1 MDNESRGQENEGG
14 AVRRGREVNVYTLS
28 ERIGT
33 GGMSTVWRARA
44 RDAEEDVAIKVVP
57 IDELDPEFE
66 RRLRREPE
74 IHRRLEH
81 ENIVGLIDWF
91 REGEEFFLVM
101 EYVPGESLSARLKRT
116 GALGFVEA
124 RDLMR
129 GVLRAVA
136 HLHEHDVI
144 HRDIKPGNILLRPDG
159 SAVLTDF
166 GIAKF
171 GWQQGETKTQ
181 AGLGTPEYMSPEQV
195 RGSAIDYR
203 TDIWSLGITLYEV
216 LTGRKPFS
224 RQGVGE
230 TPAEYAGVISR
241 IMAGELPDPRTY
253 NAKVPDGAIRVIN
266 HALALRQ
273 EDRYGSAAEM
283 LGALEVVDPRIITPM
298 PDEDATLVLT
308 AADRAAIVPVPP
320 VARQTE
326 IVPTSHPTPAP
337 LPKKSSR
344 AGVWVALFLLLA
356 AAGGYAAWQ
365 MTDGFGRN
373 NPPSGTL
380 TGAEALGIA
389 RGLAAEFERNS
400 FEGDIGGLAA
410 LYAERGVDFYRLK
423 NIGQREIADD
433 YRNFFERIL
442 STSRLDVQVQSATPI
457 NDTSL
462 VSRWAVKYER
472 EKNDGM
478 ILRGL
483 SIVDVTIAWV
493 GNRWAI
499 VSEKQVEIVRYDEK
513 PIPPPDL
520 SDLDSAMLPAE
531 DLDEELADAIEDVP
545 VAQPASSSEMKS
557 AVSSIVGMINNGES
571 SAAWSKYAS
580 SELRQSSG
588 GFPSQLSIAKLT
600 LKGISTEGETAIATL
615 SQEGESSTEE
625 FRLRLTF
632 AKNPDLKIT
641 SVTPIR

>member
-1 MDNESRGQENEGG
+1 M
-14 AVRRGREVNVYTLS
+14 RRGREVNLYTLI

-81 ENIVGLIDWF
+81 ENIVRLIDWF

-101 EYVPGESLSARLKRT
+101 EYVSGESLSARLKRE
-116 GALGFVEA
+116 GALGFIEA
-124 RDLMR
+124 RDMMR
-129 GVLRAVA
+129 GILRAVA

-144 HRDIKPGNILLRPDG
+144 HRDIKPGNILLREDG

-253 NAKVPDGAIRVIN
+253 NAQVPDGAIRVIN
-266 HALALRQ
+266 HALALQQ
-273 EDRYGSAAEM
+273 EERYGSAAEM

-298 PDEDATLVLT
+298 PDEDATLILT
-308 AADRAAIVPVPP
+308 PADRASVVPVPP
-320 VARQTE
+320 VTTQREVAPVSRT
-326 IVPTSHPTPAP
+326 VPSSPE
-337 LPKKSSR
+337 KRSSR
-344 AGVWVALFLLLA
+344 AGLWIALFLLLA

-365 MTDGFGRN
+365 ITDGFGN
-373 NPPSGTL
+373 NAPSGTL
-380 TGAEALGIA
+380 TDAEALGIA
-389 RGLAAEFERNS
+389 QGLAAEFERHS
-400 FEGDIGGLAA
+400 FEGDVANLTA

-423 NIGQREIADD
+423 GVGQREIGDD
-433 YRNFFERIL
+433 YRNFFERIV
-442 STSRLDVQVQSATPI
+442 STSRLEVEVQSATPI

-462 VSRWAVKYER
+462 VSRWAVTYER
-472 EKNDGM
+472 EKDDGM

-493 GNRWAI
+493 GERWAI
-499 VSEKQVEIVRYDEK
+499 VAEKQIEIVRNDEK

-520 SDLDSAMLPAE
+520 SDLDSMTLPTA
-531 DLDEELADAIEDVP
+531 DLDEELADAVEDLP
-545 VAQPASSSEMKS
+545 IAQPASSSEMKS
-557 AVSSIVGMINNGES
+557 AVSSIVGMINNGEG
-571 SAAWSKYAS
+571 SAAWSRYAS
-580 SELRQSSG
+580 SELRQGAG
-588 GFPSQLSIAKLT
+588 GFPAQLSAGTLT
-600 LKGISTEGETAIATL
+600 LKGVLTEGETAIATL
-615 SQEGESSTEE
+615 SQEGESSTDE

-632 AKNPDLKIT
+632 TKNPDLKIT